1 MANILVREIPE
12 EVHSALQRRAEQ
24 RGQSLQQ
31 YLSGELK
38 RLASKPTIDEIL
50 DRIERRRG
58 GRVGLARAVEDI
70 ADERSR
76 R

>member
-1 MANILVREIPE
+1 MANVLVRDIPE
-12 EVHSALQRRAEQ
+12 DVHSALQRRAEQ

-38 RLASKPTIDEIL
+38 RLAAKPTVDEVL
-50 DRIERRRG
+50 DRIDRRRG
-58 GRVGLARAVEDI
+58 GRVGLGQAVEDI

-76 R
+76 L

>member
-1 MANILVREIPE
+1 MPNVLIRDIPD
-12 EVHSALQRRAEQ
+12 EVHAALQHRAEQ

-31 YLSGELK
+31 YLVSELK
-38 RLASKPTIDEIL
+38 RLAGRPSLEEVL

-58 GRVGLARAVEDI
+58 GRVGLAEATRDVAEERA
-70 ADERSR
+70 R

>member
-1 MANILVREIPE
+1 MANVLVRDIPDD
-12 EVHSALQRRAEQ
+12 VHAELQRKAEQ

-38 RLASKPTIDEIL
+38 RLAGKPSLEEVLND
-50 DRIERRRG
+50 IERHRG
-58 GRVGLARAVEDI
+58 GRVGFKHAAEDI
-70 ADERSR
+70 ASERER

>member
-1 MANILVREIPE
+1 MANVLVRDIPE
-12 EVHSALQRRAEQ
+12 DVHSALQRRAEQ

-38 RLASKPTIDEIL
+38 RLAGKPTVDEIL
-50 DRIERRRG
+50 DRIEHRRG
-58 GRVGLARAVEDI
+58 GRVGLGQAVEDI

-76 R
+76 L

>member
-1 MANILVREIPE
+1 MANVLVRDIPD
-12 EVHSALQRRAEQ
+12 EVHSALQHRAEQ

-38 RLASKPTIDEIL
+38 RLAARPTVDEVL
-50 DRIERRRG
+50 DRIDRRRG
-58 GRVGLARAVEDI
+58 GRVGLGQAAVDI
-70 ADERSR
+70 ADERAR

>member
-1 MANILVREIPE
+1 MANVLVRDIPDD
-12 EVHSALQRRAEQ
+12 VHAELQHKAEQ

-38 RLASKPTIDEIL
+38 RLAAKPSLEEVLID
-50 DRIERRRG
+50 IERHRG
-58 GRVGLARAVEDI
+58 GRIGFKQAAEVI
-70 ADERSR
+70 SSERER